1 MELTKKERTIK
12 YVVYAVILCLL
23 SLLQNVGGLWFEIG
37 GARCFLLVPAA
48 VLLSLDE
55 DEKASALIGL
65 FAGLLWDITSV
76 HHMGFSC
83 LFLMVACYIM
93 SVLLTHIFRPTF
105 WVGTVGAI
113 VFTFLYVLI
122 YWLVF
127 VAFKG
132 GEGSTAV
139 FFTFYLPSFFYTAV
153 VTFFMNLVFVPLK
166 NKLNKN

>member
-23 SLLQNVGGLWFEIG
+23 SLLQNVGGLWLEIG

-65 FAGLLWDITSV
+65 FAGLLWDITAA

-93 SVLLTHIFRPTF
+93 SVLFTHIFRPTF

-113 VFTFLYVLI
+113 VFTF
-122 YWLVF
+122 
-127 VAFKG
+127 
-132 GEGSTAV
+132 
-139 FFTFYLPSFFYTAV
+139 YLPSFFYTAV
-153 VTFFMNLVFVPLK
+153 VTFFMNLAFVPLK

>member
-23 SLLQNVGGLWFEIG
+23 SLLQNVGGLWLEIG

-65 FAGLLWDITSV
+65 FAGLLWDITAV

-93 SVLLTHIFRPTF
+93 SVLLTHIFSPDFLGRHCRCNRF
-105 WVGTVGAI
+105 YIFVCFDLLACFRCFQGRRRLNSG
-113 VFTFLYVLI
+113 VFHILFAVIFLHCGCNIFYESC
-122 YWLVF
+122 F
-127 VAFKG
+127 C
-132 GEGSTAV
+132 TA
-139 FFTFYLPSFFYTAV
+139 
-153 VTFFMNLVFVPLK
+153 
-166 NKLNKN
+166 